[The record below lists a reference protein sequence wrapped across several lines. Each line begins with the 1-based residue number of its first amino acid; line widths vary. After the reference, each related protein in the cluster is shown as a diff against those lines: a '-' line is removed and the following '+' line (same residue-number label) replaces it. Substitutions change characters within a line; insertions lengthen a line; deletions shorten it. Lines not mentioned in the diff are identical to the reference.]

1 MKKGLATVMMTALI
15 AGSISLTAIAEDKSD
30 GNKSTQQHLNR
41 PAYLEIDDDLPADV
55 LKTVKISLDE
65 AKKLALGVQ
74 PGTIWEM
81 ELETERGTLYYKI
94 EIKTSMGKADVYVD
108 AMTGEAWREN
118 DPERMKQKV
127 KINIEEAKKIA
138 LSQVKGTIV
147 KAKLDEDDGQY
158 MYEVEIR
165 TDQWREVEFEISA
178 TTGAVLDV
186 DWDD

>member
-1 MKKGLATVMMTALI
+1 MKKVLATVMMTALI

-30 GNKSTQQHLNR
+30 GNKSTQQQMNR
-41 PAYLEIDDDLPADV
+41 PVYLEIDDDIPADV
-55 LKTVKISLDE
+55 LKTVRISQEE

-74 PGTIWEM
+74 PGTIREM

-94 EIKTSMGKADVYVD
+94 EIKTTNRKVDVYVD

-127 KINIEEAKKIA
+127 KISLEEAKKIA
-138 LSQVKGTIV
+138 LNQVKGTIV

-158 MYEVEIR
+158 LYEVEMR

-178 TTGAVLDV
+178 TTGDVLDV